1 MDARTWGVA
10 GGVRRREGRRIQAG
24 GEAGEVLEVGAGGL
38 VAASVAD
45 MRAWLA
51 LQAFLTALL
60 PAMGAGAFRR
70 WAHTFTL
77 QMARPPLLQAGCRAA
92 WVGRLG
98 LPGIP
103 GLKLL
108 DSPAAPAA
116 RCDIWMMC
124 RDQKPFEGAA

>member
-1 MDARTWGVA
+1 M
-10 GGVRRREGRRIQAG
+10 QAG

-60 PAMGAGAFRR
+60 PAVGAGAFRR

-77 QMARPPLLQAGCRAA
+77 QMARPPLLQAGCCAA

-98 LPGIP
+98 VPGIP
-103 GLKLL
+103 GLSGLKLL

-116 RCDIWMMC
+116 RCDIWMVC
-124 RDQKPFEGAA
+124 RDQKHPFEGAA